1 MSDQDVIRAYEEV
14 LNQIYGAFA
23 SAFIGARGD
32 KTTEA
37 EVESRFLRSVARA
50 RHVRDRALALLGGK
64 AVAGQKVSAN
74 V

>member
-14 LNQIYGAFA
+14 LNQIYRAFA

-32 KTTEA
+32 KTAEA
-37 EVESRFLRSVARA
+37 EVESHFLRSVARA
-50 RHVRDRALALLGGK
+50 RHVRDRALALLRGK
-64 AVAGQKVSAN
+64 HVVRLKVSAN